1 MEGTN
6 GCKIAESFSTFYL
19 YPSTQ
24 MNTHVDAACASSEV
38 CQIIF
43 MKGTLNPM
51 RNLPPPA
58 AFFNVLLGS
67 ACRHFLLIGAI
78 ALGTGLIHAGE
89 QKNVFSGN
97 FNKGH
102 LDGWTAPP
110 NVVAISG
117 KGLES
122 IGKVGVAR
130 CRLERPTGKKGR
142 WIYKAK
148 VWPAGTRGHIILG
161 FFPQED
167 GSGSSPCGLSVVIYC
182 MGDVAIYS
190 GPGHSPQC
198 RMKTVSHQELGKA
211 PYSVELAYSTTPP
224 TATLT
229 INGNVVAYD
238 IPTAYGGV
246 TEAPP
251 PEESFA
257 YAAIL
262 FTEQNEPKNGGRVES
277 ASVEWVPSR

>member
-1 MEGTN
+1 
-6 GCKIAESFSTFYL
+6 
-19 YPSTQ
+19 
-24 MNTHVDAACASSEV
+24 
-38 CQIIF
+38 

-51 RNLPPPA
+51 SNLPLA
-58 AFFNVLLGS
+58 AVFNVLLRS
-67 ACRHFLLIGAI
+67 VCRHFLLIGAI

-97 FNKGH
+97 FSKGH

-110 NVVAISG
+110 TVLAISG

-122 IGKVGVAR
+122 IGPGGLVT

-148 VWPAGTRGHIILG
+148 VWPTGKRGHIIIG
-161 FFPQED
+161 FLPQVD
-167 GSGSSPCGLSVVIYC
+167 GRGKFGLSVVIHST
-182 MGDVAIYS
+182 GDVALVS
-190 GPGHSPQC
+190 GPGHSPQVSGQL
-198 RMKTVSHQELGKA
+198 KGVSHLELGKL

-246 TEAPP
+246 NEAPP

-257 YAAIL
+257 YAGII
-262 FTEQNEPKNGGRVES
+262 FSEQNDPKNAGRVES
-277 ASVEWVPSR
+277 ASVEWVPAR

>member
-1 MEGTN
+1 
-6 GCKIAESFSTFYL
+6 
-19 YPSTQ
+19 
-24 MNTHVDAACASSEV
+24 
-38 CQIIF
+38 

-51 RNLPPPA
+51 SNLPLA
-58 AFFNVLLGS
+58 AVFNVLLRS
-67 ACRHFLLIGAI
+67 VCRHFLLIGAI

-97 FNKGH
+97 FSKGH

-110 NVVAISG
+110 TVVAISG

-122 IGKVGVAR
+122 IGPGGLVTR
-130 CRLERPTGKKGR
+130 RLERPTGKKGR
-142 WIYKAK
+142 WVYKAK

-167 GSGSSPCGLSVVIYC
+167 GSGSSLSGLSVVIYC
-182 MGDVAIYS
+182 RGDVAIYS

-198 RMKTVSHQELGKA
+198 KLKTVSHQELGKP

-257 YAAIL
+257 YAGII
-262 FTEQNEPKNGGRVES
+262 FTEQNEPKNAGRVES
-277 ASVEWVPSR
+277 ASVEWVPAR

>member
-1 MEGTN
+1 MKEISQPN
-6 GCKIAESFSTFYL
+6 EES
-19 YPSTQ
+19 
-24 MNTHVDAACASSEV
+24 A
-38 CQIIF
+38 
-43 MKGTLNPM
+43 
-51 RNLPPPA
+51 PA
-58 AFFNVLLGS
+58 AVFKVLLRS

-78 ALGTGLIHAGE
+78 AFGTGLIHAGE

-97 FNKGH
+97 FSKGH

-110 NVVAISG
+110 TVVAISG

-122 IGKVGVAR
+122 IGPSGLVTR
-130 CRLERPTGKKGR
+130 RLERPTGENGR

-148 VWPAGTRGHIILG
+148 VWPTGGELGNIIIG
-161 FFPQED
+161 FFPQEK
-167 GSGSSPCGLSVVIYC
+167 SAANCGLTVVIH
-182 MGDVAIYS
+182 GTGNVALVS
-190 GPGHSPQC
+190 GPGHSRQECGPLLPL
-198 RMKTVSHQELGKA
+198 KGVSHLELGKL

-246 TEAPP
+246 TGAPP

-257 YAAIL
+257 YAGIL
-262 FTEQNEPKNGGRVES
+262 FMKQNDPKDGGRVES
-277 ASVEWVPSR
+277 ASVEWVPAR